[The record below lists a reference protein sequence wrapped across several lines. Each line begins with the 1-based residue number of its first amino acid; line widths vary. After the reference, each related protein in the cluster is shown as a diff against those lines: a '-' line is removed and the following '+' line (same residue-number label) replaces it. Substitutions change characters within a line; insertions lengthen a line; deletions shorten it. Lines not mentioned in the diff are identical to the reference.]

1 MLSLNREY
9 NVEIT
14 LSNSDGDDIYKV
26 TDKFTLT
33 EDSPVPTLTLNS
45 LRSAVSVSIKAAE
58 ERVVEMT
65 VPLKAGYRSPRTE
78 DILIT
83 EFFASP
89 DSKDSSQYEFV
100 EIYNGSL
107 DTLILDDCALGISAS
122 GTSTT
127 LKYVPLTVSEIEPRS
142 ALVLGDA
149 SKENTPPLS
158 VNTDGWTALVG
169 TKSSIVLKCNGETI
183 DSLYYSASPD
193 SLHSNVIPTSS
204 KNGISTQM
212 NIESWKTRS
221 DSTAWCMGSPTPG
234 ELKFCE

>member
-1 MLSLNREY
+1 M
-9 NVEIT
+9 
-14 LSNSDGDDIYKV
+14 

-45 LRSAVSVSIKAAE
+45 LRSAVSVSIRAAE
-58 ERVVEMT
+58 ERVLEMT

-127 LKYVPLTVSEIEPRS
+127 LKYMPLTVSEIAPRQ
-142 ALVLGDA
+142 ALVLGDV
-149 SKENTPPLS
+149 SKENTPPLYI
-158 VNTDGWTALVG
+158 NTDGWTPLVG
-169 TKSSIVLKCNGETI
+169 TKSSIALKCNGETI

-193 SLHSNVIPTSS
+193 SVHTNVVPTSA
-204 KNGISTQM
+204 KNGISTQLLL
-212 NIESWKTRS
+212 ESWKTRS
-221 DSTAWCMGSPTPG
+221 DSAAWCIGKPTPG
-234 ELKFCE
+234 TVSICE